1 MTHRIAVGAL
11 VGPLGVLMCRRLP
24 AARWYPGKWDFPGG
38 HVEDG
43 ETAAEALARELLE
56 EVNVRITVPAELP
69 AFTVRANDGA
79 TDGLAL
85 EGWVLTEWSGV
96 PANLAGDE
104 HDEIRWF
111 SPGDARKL
119 DLAHPAYAD
128 VLRQL

>member
-11 VGPLGVLMCRRLP
+11 VGPLGILMCRRLP
-24 AARWYPGKWDFPGG
+24 TARWYPGKWDFPGG

-43 ETAAEALARELLE
+43 ETTAEALARELLE
-56 EVNVRITVPAELP
+56 EVNVRIAIPAGP
-69 AFTVRANDGA
+69 PMFFVRDNGGA
-79 TDGLAL
+79 TGGLAL

-111 SPGDARKL
+111 APGDARKL